1 MAHQKPRKNELRK
14 EIAALIDSIKNQ
26 SDRIGTNREVPQVDI
41 DLIIHSIEQL
51 HRKAVV
57 FSYLN
62 AFPEAGEAE
71 NPVVQT
77 PPLVAAVETPVLPVP
92 EVKIPEPVVPEP
104 VFVVSVVAPE
114 PPKAEPVVP
123 PVAEVKTPEPVVPEP
138 VFVVSVVAPEPPKA
152 EPVVPPVAE
161 VKTPEPAPVA
171 PAVVPE
177 PPKAE
182 TIVPPITEVKTPEQ
196 QQPVQAAQPAKPAQP
211 ATGKDVRSMIGFN
224 EKLMF
229 LRSLFGGDAAA
240 YDEALNH
247 LNSTTSRDEAEAF
260 ITILQ
265 REYRWQPESEPA
277 EMFRNLVNRRFS

>member
-41 DLIIHSIEQL
+41 DVIIHSIEQL

-62 AFPEAGEAE
+62 SISETEE
-71 NPVVQT
+71 T
-77 PPLVAAVETPVLPVP
+77 ETPVVVTLPVAPVVPVVEIPAVVAEVKAPEVVIPEPPKVEAPAAVPVP
-92 EVKIPEPVVPEP
+92 EVK
-104 VFVVSVVAPE
+104 A
-114 PPKAEPVVP
+114 
-123 PVAEVKTPEPVVPEP
+123 
-138 VFVVSVVAPEPPKA
+138 
-152 EPVVPPVAE
+152 
-161 VKTPEPAPVA
+161 PEPAPIA
-171 PAVVPE
+171 PAAVPE
-177 PPKAE
+177 PPKVEVAAPP
-182 TIVPPITEVKTPEQ
+182 VPEVKAPEPAPIAPVAAPEPPRTEPAP
-196 QQPVQAAQPAKPAQP
+196 QPQAVKPSQPAA
-211 ATGKDVRSMIGFN
+211 GKDVRGMIGFN

-229 LRSLFGGDAAA
+229 MRSLFGGDASA

-247 LNSTTSRDEAEAF
+247 LNGTASRDEADAF
-260 ITILQ
+260 VSMLQ

>member
-1 MAHQKPRKNELRK
+1 MAHHKPRKNELRK

-26 SDRIGTNREVPQVDI
+26 SDRIGTTRDVPQVDI

-62 AFPEAGEAE
+62 SLPETEE
-71 NPVVQT
+71 PEKPVVAASPATVQVAPVVAEVKT
-77 PPLVAAVETPVLPVP
+77 PEPVAPEPPKVEVVTAPVA

-104 VFVVSVVAPE
+104 PKVEVVTA
-114 PPKAEPVVP
+114 
-123 PVAEVKTPEPVVPEP
+123 PVAEVKIPEPEP
-138 VFVVSVVAPEPPKA
+138 I
-152 EPVVPPVAE
+152 
-161 VKTPEPAPVA
+161 APVA
-171 PAVVPE
+171 VPE

-182 TIVPPITEVKTPEQ
+182 IVAPQVPEVKIPE
-196 QQPVQAAQPAKPAQP
+196 PPKTDPAPQTAKP

-229 LRSLFGGDAAA
+229 LRNLFGGDAAA

-247 LNSTTSRDEAEAF
+247 LNSTTSHDEADAF
-260 ITILQ
+260 VSMLQ